1 MNEKKII
8 NIPLS
13 AYGLQIV
20 KSSKNWTFEYNLSED
35 RAVQIIVNKPCDIAR
50 IYQESDRL
58 CVELNTYS
66 PHEFLNL

>member
-8 NIPLS
+8 TIPLS
-13 AYGLQIV
+13 AFDLQIV

-35 RAVQIIVNKPCDIAR
+35 RAVQIVVNKPCDIAR
-50 IYQESDRL
+50 IYKESDKL

-66 PHEFLNL
+66 PNEFLNL